1 VNTKNS
7 YIAWAIVFVA
17 SLGAVAVFHYF
28 PVSIVGDLAGV
39 PAIVALFAA
48 LFQLSRDQIAF
59 EMSVRLEE
67 AKNRF
72 TVGAM
77 SHMANVAFEK
87 HVLFCEE
94 YTAAVYHAMA
104 TLFRRGPHEDALVE
118 AGALSDI
125 RIQWAIW
132 LAPEVTAELGKFEG
146 ALAKIGANAGLLGA
160 LRAGEGDR
168 TKAIA
173 EAYGTFAEVMGF
185 QTWEGKPLTRELT
198 VDTVI
203 EELRRVL
210 GIGELT
216 RLRTELIERASQSL
230 K

>member
-1 VNTKNS
+1 M
-7 YIAWAIVFVA
+7 VFN
-17 SLGAVAVFHYF
+17 LF
-28 PVSIVGDLAGV
+28 PVSIVGDLAGI
-39 PAIVALFAA
+39 PAIVALFGA
-48 LFQLSRDQIAF
+48 LFQLSRDQIVF
-59 EMSVRLEE
+59 ERSVRLEE

-77 SHMANVAFEK
+77 SYMANIAFRK

-94 YTAAVYHAMA
+94 YTAAAYHAMDA
-104 TLFRRGPHEDALVE
+104 LLRRGPHEEALQE
-118 AGALSDI
+118 AATLSDI
-125 RIQWAIW
+125 RIKWIIW
-132 LAPEVTAELGKFEG
+132 LTPKVIAALGKFEG
-146 ALAKIGANAGLLGA
+146 ALVKIGANAGLLGA

-185 QTWEGKPLTRELT
+185 QTWEGKALTRELT
-198 VDTVI
+198 VDTVV
-203 EELRRVL
+203 EELRKVL